1 MSWSLSSTEILCS
14 PPSETVF
21 LERGENLSSF
31 SRSDRGLYLYPA
43 DSLASGAIASTNLD
57 VSPSTLIP
65 YYDPD
70 TSVVILT
77 GKVNT
82 PNSCV

>member
-1 MSWSLSSTEILCS
+1 MW
-14 PPSETVF
+14 
-21 LERGENLSSF
+21 NNSSF
-31 SRSDRGLYLYPA
+31 SRSERGIYLYPA
-43 DSLASGAIASTNLD
+43 DSLASGAIASAHLD

-77 GKVNT
+77 GKVRT
-82 PNSCV
+82 

>member
-1 MSWSLSSTEILCS
+1 M
-14 PPSETVF
+14 
-21 LERGENLSSF
+21 GENLSSF

-77 GKVNT
+77 GKVSTQN
-82 PNSCV
+82 NCVWTQTTDSLDLSSSLCF

>member
-1 MSWSLSSTEILCS
+1 MRKRPRLSRS
-14 PPSETVF
+14 
-21 LERGENLSSF
+21 ERGV
-31 SRSDRGLYLYPA
+31 YLHPA
-43 DSLASGAIASTNLD
+43 DSLASGARASVHLD

-77 GKVNT
+77 GKVST
-82 PNSCV
+82 QKLFEPKPATVTIGVTHCAFRVIPE